1 MEGKVKGPLYTT
13 LSEAVLQKLV
23 LKPERQDLELLI
35 EPGSKSLQWRQWEA
49 EFILIF
55 DDLCKKE
62 ETH

>member
-35 EPGSKSLQWRQWEA
+35 EPGSKSL
-49 EFILIF
+49 
-55 DDLCKKE
+55 
-62 ETH
+62 